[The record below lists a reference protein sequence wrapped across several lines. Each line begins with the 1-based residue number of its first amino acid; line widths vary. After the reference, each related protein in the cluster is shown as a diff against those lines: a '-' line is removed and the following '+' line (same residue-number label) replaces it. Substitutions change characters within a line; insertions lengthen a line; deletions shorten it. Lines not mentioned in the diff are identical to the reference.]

1 MNVQCRRSYHLKMT
15 VESVLGSW
23 SLRDH
28 DFGGFRVM
36 LSGEENE
43 ISKN

>member
-1 MNVQCRRSYHLKMT
+1 MNVQCRRSYHLKMA

-28 DFGGFRVM
+28 DFGGFLVM